1 MRPKIKFKPKGIKKP
16 KKKSNRHPPSW
27 HKRRY
32 RARTEKKY
40 KIKPEKVVE
49 ALIKEHGL
57 ISPAAKVLN
66 TPRTTLLRYIE
77 QFEVCREALAHA
89 REGMG
94 DVAESKLFQLIEQG
108 DVRCILYY
116 LSTVHRHRGYGLSNS
131 DDPSRFTGSGPTFV
145 ETVNI
150 IGVPPGTFLPPDQPK
165 IIEHEPAP
173 DDQIDSAA

>member
-16 KKKSNRHPPSW
+16 KKKSKRHPPAW

-40 KIKPEKVVE
+40 KIKPAKVVE

-57 ISPAAKVLN
+57 TSPAAKVLN
-66 TPRTTLLRYIE
+66 MPRTTLLRYIE

-116 LSTVHRHRGYGLSNS
+116 LSTVHRHRGYGLNNS
-131 DDPSRFTGSGPTFV
+131 DDPSRNGGSGPTFV

-150 IGVPPGTFLPPDQPK
+150 IGVPPGTFLPPEPDPKLIEQP
-165 IIEHEPAP
+165 P
-173 DDQIDSAA
+173 DDVAA

>member
-40 KIKPEKVVE
+40 KIKPEKVVA

-94 DVAESKLFQLIEQG
+94 DVAESKLIRTDRARRRSLHP
-108 DVRCILYY
+108 V
-116 LSTVHRHRGYGLSNS
+116 LSLDRA
-131 DDPSRFTGSGPTFV
+131 
-145 ETVNI
+145 
-150 IGVPPGTFLPPDQPK
+150 
-165 IIEHEPAP
+165 PAP
-173 DDQIDSAA
+173 WLRPQ